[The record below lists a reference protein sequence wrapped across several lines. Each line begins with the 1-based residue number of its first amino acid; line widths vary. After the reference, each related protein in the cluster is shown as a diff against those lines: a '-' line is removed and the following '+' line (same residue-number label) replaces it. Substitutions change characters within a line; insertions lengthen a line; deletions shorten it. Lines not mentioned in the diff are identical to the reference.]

1 VLEVEQFFT
10 QWSNTAWAFFSVAS
24 LMFIIYRISAAE
36 ADKRAAKEARIVEL
50 ESKVTEGENRIN
62 KLSSLCE
69 SQIETSKKAY
79 AMAYGTILLAK
90 SRQYT
95 KK

>member
-24 LMFIIYRISAAE
+24 LMFIIYRISATE
-36 ADKRAAKEARIVEL
+36 ADKRAGKEARLVAVESEL
-50 ESKVTEGENRIN
+50 KEAVNRVN

-69 SQIETSKKAY
+69 SQIETNKKAY
-79 AMAYGTILLAK
+79 AMAYATMRVQQSDKTAL
-90 SRQYT
+90 
-95 KK
+95 

>member
-24 LMFIIYRISAAE
+24 LMFIIYRISSAE

-50 ESKVTEGENRIN
+50 ESKVKEAVNRVN

-69 SQIETSKKAY
+69 SQIETNKKAY
-79 AMAYGTILLAK
+79 AMAYA
-90 SRQYT
+90 SMRVRQSDKT
-95 KK
+95 AL

>member
-1 VLEVEQFFT
+1 MLEVEQFFT

-24 LMFIIYRISAAE
+24 LMFIIYRISSAE

-50 ESKVTEGENRIN
+50 ESKVKEAVNRVN

-69 SQIETSKKAY
+69 SLIETNKKAY
-79 AMAYGTILLAK
+79 AMGYGSILLAK
-90 SRQYT
+90 SKQHTR
-95 KK
+95 K